1 VIGSLQ
7 KVHAPGFVNDVPAIT
22 LPDGAWSDSRNVKYR
37 DGAVEKCQGYTQT
50 LGDLST
56 TAIWAAPISDGTNY
70 FWAYASNTVMYA
82 TDGLSHANIT
92 GTITLGATDDLNFSG
107 GAFHGYLIVNDGAGI
122 PQSWSPGLG
131 NDLVSLTAW
140 ISLTTKCRVMRS
152 FKDFLFA
159 FRIDDGL
166 TYNPRMMLWSDR
178 AAPNA
183 LPQSWD
189 YTDPTNQAGIN
200 ELAQTQDGIVDGLT
214 LRDSLMIY
222 KENHTWIADYIGT
235 DDVFSFRQVFTQV
248 GMLTERCAIQF
259 GSQHLVWTDQD
270 IVLHDGNAAQSIL
283 DKRARRWLFGRIN
296 QAKFKRCFAV
306 ADYRERTAYFCF
318 PESGQDWPTL
328 ALAWNW
334 AEDTLHPYELGGV
347 KTWADYGIIPASGTS
362 FDSDTGT
369 FDSVSGAFDDENYSP
384 FSGYMLLT
392 DAQTKRAYQC
402 NTGETYNGQVMTCY
416 AERSAWPVK
425 RDLIEMARVTR
436 IYPRITGT
444 PGDTVRF
451 WIGVRTTQLASI
463 QWYGP
468 YNFTLGT
475 DYKIDTRISGRLM
488 DFRIEYSGTNTFR
501 FSGMEYEFEKD
512 GLR

>member
-1 VIGSLQ
+1 M
-7 KVHAPGFVNDVPAIT
+7 T
-22 LPDGAWSDSRNVKYR
+22 
-37 DGAVEKCQGYTQT
+37 
-50 LGDLST
+50 
-56 TAIWAAPISDGTNY
+56 
-70 FWAYASNTVMYA
+70 
-82 TDGLSHANIT
+82 GLA
-92 GTITLGATDDLNFSG
+92 
-107 GAFHGYLIVNDGAGI
+107 I

-347 KTWADYGIIPASGTS
+347 KTWADYGIIPARAPRSIRTPAPSTRSPAPSMTRTIPHSRDTCFSPTRRPSARTS
-362 FDSDTGT
+362 AT
-369 FDSVSGAFDDENYSP
+369 
-384 FSGYMLLT
+384 
-392 DAQTKRAYQC
+392 RARR
-402 NTGETYNGQVMTCY
+402 T
-416 AERSAWPVK
+416 
-425 RDLIEMARVTR
+425 
-436 IYPRITGT
+436 
-444 PGDTVRF
+444 TVR
-451 WIGVRTTQLASI
+451 S
-463 QWYGP
+463 
-468 YNFTLGT
+468 
-475 DYKIDTRISGRLM
+475 
-488 DFRIEYSGTNTFR
+488 
-501 FSGMEYEFEKD
+501 
-512 GLR
+512 